1 MRLPVLLFLVGI
13 GVSAFGQNQK
23 IHSLQRKLN
32 SMKPDTLRVQLLND
46 IAYEYW
52 STNPDKTREYA
63 LQGLQLSKELKYLAG
78 QARSYQCL
86 GIYYW
91 KTDQH
96 VEALTQYEQARKLY
110 DEIGDRAGVAKC
122 LANLGLVYKDQG
134 NDALALK
141 KYFEALNLIQQLGD
155 EQTEANTLNSIGVL
169 YKNRGNLTEA
179 ITYFN
184 QALEKWRQL
193 NMTQNIAGGL
203 NNLANVFSRQQ
214 EYDKALDYNRQSLKL
229 FESLSD
235 LNGQIICHN
244 NMGDFMV
251 RKAQPDS
258 ALMHYRAAM
267 RLNGTYRHKKW
278 LASSHNGLGAAYQQL
293 KNVPSAIAHY
303 DSAYYLAQ
311 NIGLNAALEE
321 AAAGLASLY
330 ATSRNYDKAFFY
342 QQRYSTLKDSL
353 FAKEN
358 SMQLANL
365 RAGYEVERKQIEI
378 KLLQQEKEL
387 AQATRNA
394 LAIGLASLLIM
405 AVLLLRQQQIKA
417 KKNQEL
423 MAKSRELHEAQQ
435 ALAEAERSASL
446 LREQQLQEELEF
458 RNKSLTTHTL
468 NLIQKNGI
476 MEEIRETVSNVLS
489 STPRNETSPVYG
501 RLIKL
506 IDYSFSL
513 DKDWDDFRMYFE
525 QVHKDFFIRL
535 KERNPDLTNNELKL
549 AALVRLNLSLKETA
563 TIMGISPDSVKTSR
577 YRLRKK
583 LNLEEEINL
592 TDYLTNLTLQ

>member
-1 MRLPVLLFLVGI
+1 MRFPVLLFLVGI
-13 GVSAFGQNQK
+13 GVSAFGQNHK
-23 IHSLQRKLN
+23 IDSLQRRLN
-32 SMKPDTLRVQLLND
+32 GMKPDTLRVQLLND

-63 LQGLQLSKELKYLAG
+63 LEALQLAKELKHPAG

-96 VEALTQYEQARKLY
+96 AEALTQYEQARKLY
-110 DEIGDRAGVAKC
+110 EEIDDRAGVAKC

-141 KYFEALNLIQQLGD
+141 KYFEALNLVQQLGD
-155 EQTEANTLNSIGVL
+155 EKGEANTLNSIGVL

-184 QALEKWRQL
+184 QALEKWRKL

-229 FESLSD
+229 FESLND

-267 RLNGTYRHKKW
+267 RLNATYRHKKW
-278 LASSHNGLGAAYQQL
+278 LVSSHNGLGAAYQQL

-303 DSAYYLAQ
+303 DSAYHLAQ
-311 NIGLNAALEE
+311 NIGLNTALEE

-330 ATSRNYDKAFFY
+330 AANRHYDKAFFY

-353 FAKEN
+353 FAKE
-358 SMQLANL
+358 STMQLANL
-365 RAGYEVERKQIEI
+365 RAGYEVERKQVEI

-423 MAKSRELHEAQQ
+423 MAKTRELHEAQQ

-476 MEEIRETVSNVLS
+476 MEEIRETVSNVLN

-525 QVHKDFFIRL
+525 QVHKDFFVRL